1 MVVSGLDSV
10 LVVVA
15 VSPVVEVEAGVLPV
29 FFFRDESFC
38 PSAVVSLFRFFFP
51 SPSPVLGGGDCC
63 CFDWNCINRRNSR
76 GVSSSSWLLFLVSY
90 FLISLAFSS
99 RFFFPVALDLAVRSR
114 AGSGFATRPGGRL

>member
-38 PSAVVSLFRFFFP
+38 PSAVSLFRFFFP
-51 SPSPVLGGGDCC
+51 SPSPGLGCC

-76 GVSSSSWLLFLVSY
+76 GVSSSNWPLLLVSY

-114 AGSGFATRPGGRL
+114 AGSGFATRLGGRL